1 MATVATV
8 HTVSD
13 LRAQVAAWRADGLRV
28 GLVPTMGALHA
39 GHISLI
45 ERMQSEVDRVITT
58 IFVNPTQ
65 FGAGEDLGSYP
76 RTLAEDSDK
85 IAAVGGQL
93 VFAPSVSE
101 VYPDGFSTR
110 VVVDGLTDVLCG
122 AARPTHFDG
131 VTQVVAKLLNMAGA
145 DVAIFGEKDWQQL
158 AVIRRMVRDLD
169 IPVEILGGPIVRDDH
184 GLALSSRNGYLDKQE
199 IAVARQLNM
208 ILKKAAYDIGTSGYA
223 ANVCNTAAARLLEA
237 GFQKV
242 DYVECRSADDL
253 ALLDKLGEDPARIF
267 AAAHIG
273 RARLIDNFPVN

>member
-1 MATVATV
+1 MTGIETV
-8 HTVSD
+8 HTVAD
-13 LRAQVAAWRADGLRV
+13 LRAEVAAWRSRGLRV

-45 ERMQSEVDRVITT
+45 TEMLSNADRVVAT

-65 FGAGEDLGSYP
+65 FAAGEDLASYP
-76 RTLAEDSDK
+76 RTLVADSAK
-85 IAAVGGQL
+85 IMAAGGHL
-93 VFAPSVSE
+93 VFAPNVAE
-101 VYPDGFSTR
+101 VYPDGFATR
-110 VVVDGLTDVLCG
+110 VKVDGLTDILCG

-169 IPVEILGGPIVRDDH
+169 IPVHILGGAIIRDAF
-184 GLALSSRNGYLDKQE
+184 GLALSSRNAYLNDAE
-199 IAVARQLNM
+199 LAVARQLNVV
-208 ILKKAAYDIGTSGYA
+208 LKKAVYDIGTAGSA
-223 ANVCNTAAARLLEA
+223 ADVCAQAAETLIGA
-237 GFQKV
+237 GFRSV

-253 ALLDKLGEDPARIF
+253 ALLDQLGDAPARIF

-273 RARLIDNFPVN
+273 QTRLIDNFPVN